1 MKNQRTCGQGLAER
15 SVLPAKMGGVISAL
29 AEILELHMKAL
40 DLTDESAK
48 KERDA
53 YRQLTREH
61 QKVAAQLQATAQRM
75 AGYRDLPMG
84 RHDQK
89 AMSSP
94 QVREAFEKF
103 VTREQELEALL
114 QNQIDE
120 DRRMLIEMV
129 GGGRGRG

>member
-1 MKNQRTCGQGLAER
+1 MKNEPTCGQGLAER
-15 SVLPAKMGGVISAL
+15 SVLPAKVGGVISSL

-40 DLTDESAK
+40 DLTDENAK
-48 KERDA
+48 KEHDA
-53 YRQLTREH
+53 YRQLTREY
-61 QKVAAQLQATAQRM
+61 QKIAAQLEATAQRM

-89 AMSSP
+89 AMSCP

-114 QNQIDE
+114 QNRIDE

-129 GGGRGRG
+129 GGGGGRS